1 MATSRQEIVRA
12 AIQLEQDGRKFY
24 LDVAEKASSILAKQ
38 MFQSLADDEV
48 RHIEWIEKLTSG
60 AESAEEINKG
70 LYQRLSKVF
79 ADMPEETRRSAR
91 LAESDADAIGLAIQ
105 MEVKSRDT
113 YRQWGE
119 ESSDE
124 EVRSLCKVL
133 AGAEEYHKEL
143 LENTREYLGNSID
156 WFIQDRGVVELG

>member
-12 AIQLEQDGRKFY
+12 AIQLERDGRQFY
-24 LDVAEKASSILAKQ
+24 LDVAEKASSALAKQ
-38 MFQSLADDEV
+38 MFESLADDEV
-48 RHIEWIEKLTSG
+48 RHIEWIEKLYPGVKSV
-60 AESAEEINKG
+60 EEINKG

-79 ADMPEETRRSAR
+79 ADMPEETRRGAQ
-91 LAESDADAIGLAIQ
+91 LAESDADAINLAIQ

-119 ESSDE
+119 ESDDE
-124 EVRSLCKVL
+124 EVQTLCKAL

-143 LENTREYLGNSID
+143 LENTREYLSNSID
-156 WFIQDRGVVELG
+156 WFLQDRGVVELG